1 MHEVDRALAEI
12 AGIRTQLARSAQFR
26 GYSPESLAAIGVM
39 ALLLGLALDR
49 WPALAAGNVGEV
61 LAWGTLMLASCVAL
75 TVEALLRARRRHGA
89 LASDM
94 TGAALKGMVPFTLT
108 GAAATLVLARYAP
121 QVLWFAPGLWL
132 ALTGLVCFSWAP
144 IMPRSIVWPGIWY
157 LAWALVLMIAG
168 GRTGHT
174 PPLAMA
180 AAVGPGHLLIAHLL
194 HRAERDA
201 RILP

>member
-1 MHEVDRALAEI
+1 MQDVERAIAEI
-12 AGIRTQLARSAQFR
+12 AGIRTRLAQSAQFR
-26 GYSPESLAAIGVM
+26 GYSPESLGTIGVM
-39 ALLLGLALDR
+39 ALLLGVALAR
-49 WPALAAGNVGEV
+49 WPQLAPDNAREV

-89 LASDM
+89 LALEMVRS
-94 TGAALKGMVPFTLT
+94 ALKGMVPFTLT
-108 GAAATLVLARYAP
+108 GAATTLVLARYAP
-121 QVLWFAPGLWL
+121 DALWLAPGLWL

-144 IMPRSIVWPGIWY
+144 IMPRAIVWPGIWY
-157 LAWALVLMIAG
+157 LCWSLVLMVAG

-180 AAVGPGHLLIAHLL
+180 AAVGPGHLLIALLL

-201 RILP
+201 RTQS